1 MVNTLFDFV
10 EMTCLYL
17 LEDVFRK
24 KLSKNEKKI
33 VSSQKIIDDVL
44 SATI

>member
-24 KLSKNEKKI
+24 KLSKNEKKNRI
-33 VSSQKIIDDVL
+33 F
-44 SATI
+44 AENY

>member
-10 EMTCLYL
+10 EMTCLYI

-24 KLSKNEKKI
+24 KLSKNEKNRI
-33 VSSQKIIDDVL
+33 F
-44 SATI
+44 AENY